1 MKNRPI
7 ALLFSLLFAF
17 VATLPALAK
26 DPESKAATAEEKD
39 GKKNVTTFVLTATP
53 EAAHTAALQALAA
66 IGCEIKKDSP
76 LAIEGKRKN
85 KVGLAVG
92 SGGEKLFVV
101 LKDLGNGS
109 TEVTVT
115 TKKTLVGIVGQ
126 KLWNEEVA
134 KQIRET
140 VK

>member
-1 MKNRPI
+1 MKTRPL

-17 VATLPALAK
+17 AATLPVAAK
-26 DPESKAATAEEKD
+26 DKAVADDD
-39 GKKNVTTFVLTATP
+39 GKKNVTTLVLAATP
-53 EAAHTAALQALAA
+53 DTVHTAALQALAA

-92 SGGEKLFVV
+92 SGGEKLFVN
-101 LKDLGNGS
+101 LKDAGDGK

-134 KQIRET
+134 KQIRESI
-140 VK
+140 K

>member
-1 MKNRPI
+1 MKTRPL

-17 VATLPALAK
+17 AATLPVTAK
-26 DPESKAATAEEKD
+26 DKAVADDD
-39 GKKNVTTFVLTATP
+39 GKKNVTTLVLAATP
-53 EAAHTAALQALAA
+53 DTVHTAALQALAA

-92 SGGEKLFVV
+92 SGGEKLFVN
-101 LKDLGNGS
+101 LKDAGDGK

-115 TKKTLVGIVGQ
+115 TKKTLVGIVG
-126 KLWNEEVA
+126 
-134 KQIRET
+134 
-140 VK
+140 